1 MSDLKKCLICKWEHK
16 CEIERYKREIRR
28 CQNLVWFL
36 TLVNI
41 AIIFVNLIKI
51 FS

>member
-1 MSDLKKCLICKWEHK
+1 MRDLEKCLICKWGHK
-16 CEIERYKREIRR
+16 CEIERYKRAVRR
-28 CQNLVWFL
+28 NELLIGFL

-41 AIIFVNLIKI
+41 ATIIINAIRI

>member
-1 MSDLKKCLICKWEHK
+1 MNDILKCLICKWEHK
-16 CEIERYKREIRR
+16 CEIERCKREIRR
-28 CQNLVWFL
+28 YQNLVWFL

-41 AIIFVNLIKI
+41 AIIIVNLIRI